1 MFKHNKKR
9 NTGLIYE
16 FLNRWIAI
24 SILENKDSN
33 IIISKEIL
41 EKHFDKNS
49 ELAKELILF
58 KTINESKELG
68 RESAKDLIEKVKKI
82 NNKII
87 ESRLELEKTALIHDI
102 NKNFGK
108 DIFFNQQIEN
118 YKNFAT
124 IQILLNSWRKKDL
137 FENNIAE
144 IHILEENLIEQLQ
157 NVKNET
163 NDGIINMKTEEI
175 DYLVLDLLTEKINNK
190 FTNILNEKQKKILNC
205 YVLDNKISLKEIFQ
219 ETRDYIEKFY
229 ENKTFPKEIKEKI
242 EDVLEMLYEYTDFE
256 KINNEMIEVYL
267 GAAFLEKELITSR
280 PALQQYMK

>member
-87 ESRLELEKTALIHDI
+87 ESRLELEKTAL
-102 NKNFGK
+102 NVWL
-108 DIFFNQQIEN
+108 
-118 YKNFAT
+118 A
-124 IQILLNSWRKKDL
+124 
-137 FENNIAE
+137 
-144 IHILEENLIEQLQ
+144 QL
-157 NVKNET
+157 
-163 NDGIINMKTEEI
+163 
-175 DYLVLDLLTEKINNK
+175 
-190 FTNILNEKQKKILNC
+190 
-205 YVLDNKISLKEIFQ
+205 
-219 ETRDYIEKFY
+219 
-229 ENKTFPKEIKEKI
+229 
-242 EDVLEMLYEYTDFE
+242 
-256 KINNEMIEVYL
+256 
-267 GAAFLEKELITSR
+267 
-280 PALQQYMK
+280 